1 MLFEQL
7 SNCCTE
13 FAICIFEEG
22 KRVSQYEGVR
32 SVDIAVA
39 VAMSLGIQID
49 PWVLSQNHRAAIVAW
64 IQERLEEQ

>member
-1 MLFEQL
+1 
-7 SNCCTE
+7 
-13 FAICIFEEG
+13 
-22 KRVSQYEGVR
+22 
-32 SVDIAVA
+32 VA